1 MKIHEQVLAEAR
13 GFLSSR
19 VILTAAELDLFTR
32 LEAGP
37 ETAEQLAAALHLDLR
52 ALTRLLDVLVTLG
65 FLDKFPN
72 GYSITVKGACL
83 GSSHPDSV
91 RPMLLHQARL
101 WRSWSGLTDIV
112 KQGRIPGEQRMAVW
126 TTSERAAFIGAMH
139 VVGRD
144 LSREIAAAYDASRC
158 RTLLD
163 IGGASATYT
172 IAFLERY
179 PNLRA
184 VLFDLETVIPMARDR
199 LTAAGLLDRVE
210 LAAGDFYRDP
220 LPSGC
225 DLALLSA
232 IIHQNSRAQNVA
244 LYKKIHQALVPGG
257 KILIRDHIMEPDR
270 TKPPAGALFALNMLV
285 NTEAGDTY
293 TFAEVSEDLGAAG
306 FDHPTLARAGAHMD
320 CLVEAIKRDGQ
331 PRA

>member
-19 VILTAAELDLFTR
+19 VILTAAELDLFSR
-32 LEAGP
+32 FESGP
-37 ETAEQLAAALHLDLR
+37 QTAKQLAAALDSDLR

-65 FLDKFPN
+65 FIDKGTN
-72 GYSITVKGACL
+72 GYSATAKGACL

-91 RPMLLHQARL
+91 RPMILHQARL
-101 WRSWSGLTDIV
+101 WRSWSALTHIV
-112 KQGRIPGEQRMAVW
+112 KQGRIPGEQSMAVW
-126 TTSERAAFIGAMH
+126 TTDERAAFIGAMH

-144 LSREIAAAYDASRC
+144 LSREIAAATDASRC

-163 IGGASATYT
+163 IGGASGTYT

-199 LTAAGLLDRVE
+199 LAAAGLLDRVD

-220 LPSGC
+220 LPIGC

-244 LYKKIHQALVPGG
+244 LYQKVHQVLVPGG

-270 TKPPAGALFALNMLV
+270 TRPPAGALFALNMLV

-293 TFAEVSEDLGAAG
+293 TFAEVSEDLSAAG
-306 FDHPTLARAGAHMD
+306 FAQPTQVRTGAHMD
-320 CLVEAIKRDGQ
+320 CLVEATKQDSQ
-331 PRA
+331 PSA

>member
-65 FLDKFPN
+65 FLDKVPN
-72 GYSITVKGACL
+72 GYGATVKGACL

-112 KQGRIPGEQRMAVW
+112 KQGRIPGEQSMAVW

-199 LTAAGLLDRVE
+199 LTAAGQLDRVE

-320 CLVEAIKRDGQ
+320 CLVEAAKPDGQ